1 MTELSIQPLSSPRS
15 SVMTAMG
22 RVMGRGRAMR
32 EGIYVCIQ
40 LIHFVEEQKVMQCLK
55 AIILL

>member
-1 MTELSIQPLSSPRS
+1 
-15 SVMTAMG
+15 
-22 RVMGRGRAMR
+22 MR

-40 LIHFVEEQKVMQCLK
+40 LIHFVVEQKVMQCLK